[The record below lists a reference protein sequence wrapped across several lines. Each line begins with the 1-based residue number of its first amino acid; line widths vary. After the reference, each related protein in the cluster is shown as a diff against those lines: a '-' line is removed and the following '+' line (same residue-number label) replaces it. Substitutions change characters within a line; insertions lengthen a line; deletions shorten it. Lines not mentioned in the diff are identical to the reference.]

1 MTAERIDDWRG
12 LVASALGDAGW
23 GWSVG
28 VQGAIAE
35 FHRADEAVALAEGTA
50 VTALGAIRIAAPE
63 GAVAWRYHLNGGC
76 GEHGGSRTEIAL
88 CLPEGEAAMPPRP
101 VLTELGPDHEALRPE
116 DRDAVLFDLGLDLA
130 HITACVRT
138 ADPETLAALREGAGR
153 SLIAEKNPLLRRM
166 VDFSPHRVF
175 FSRAG
180 RIEVYQ
186 PIPAPGGTS
195 PTGPHTHLLT
205 GNLRRGRENQAP
217 TPWPQGFAACLMLHP
232 PQARA
237 EPHGI

>member
-12 LVASALGDAGW
+12 LVASALGNAGW
-23 GWSVG
+23 GWSIG

-35 FHRADEAVALAEGTA
+35 FHRADEAVALGEGTA
-50 VTALGAIRIAAPE
+50 VTALGAIRISAPD
-63 GAVAWRYHLNGGC
+63 GAVAWRYRLNGGC

-88 CLPEGEAAMPPRP
+88 CLPEDEAAMPPRT
-101 VLTELGPDHEALRPE
+101 VLTEMGPDHDALRPE
-116 DRDAVLFDLGLDLA
+116 DRTAVLFDLGLDLPHVA
-130 HITACVRT
+130 ACVRT
-138 ADPETLAALREGAGR
+138 ADPRTIAALREGAGR

-175 FSRAG
+175 FSRVG

-186 PIPAPGGTS
+186 PIPAPGGKS

-205 GNLRRGRENQAP
+205 GNLRRGRGES
-217 TPWPQGFAACLMLHP
+217 TPWPGGFLACLNLHP
-232 PQARA
+232 PS
-237 EPHGI
+237 